1 MSGPGPGAPS
11 PSRADLQI
19 VVQQPNP
26 DRRFVLVVPPLQAI
40 GPTGSGRASVSG
52 SQAGAPS
59 ALQPGVNGGDRS
71 FSHLQT
77 EAAWRSFI
85 VGQISHDGILADLSG
100 PAPTNLSRHRV
111 QQRPGT
117 AFVMTYQAFVS
128 R

>member
-19 VVQQPNP
+19 VVPQANP
-26 DRRFVLVVPPLQAI
+26 DRRFVLQAI
-40 GPTGSGRASVSG
+40 DPTGSGRASGSG

-85 VGQISHDGILADLSG
+85 VGQIAHDGILADSSG

-128 R
+128 RQ